1 MARRWVPSTSRR
13 SNPSVLPEVLA
24 EYLRNNPRVDVKLGL
39 NDRRVE
45 LVRDGFYIVIR
56 GVNYRTQH

>member
-1 MARRWVPSTSRR
+1 MVRRWVPSTSRP
-13 SNPSVLPEVLA
+13 SNPSVLPEVLV
-24 EYLRNNPRVDVKLGL
+24 ENLRNNLRVDVKLGL
-39 NDRRVE
+39 NDRRVD